1 MSKKEYKNIDELSK
15 LSQEEVLEN
24 LKSQLSEYQ
33 TLEKEKIN
41 ELQLCRNMILK
52 VQGGIEVLTQLLE
65 DKEQDDS

>member
-1 MSKKEYKNIDELSK
+1 MNKKKYDNIDKLSK
-15 LSQEEVLEN
+15 PSQEEVLEN

-65 DKEQDDS
+65 EKEQDDS